1 MNLTDWMHRL
11 APRATAR
18 RFATVLPL
26 AAVIAVA
33 GCNEKLDGTAG
44 CPLTCVDQSA
54 QIRTV
59 DLDAVSSATTV
70 LGGLGLGT
78 SPFMLL
84 ATRGDTL
91 DTRVII
97 RFDTL
102 PGVSAKSATDTSTST
117 TFQYAD
123 SVYLRLRLD
132 SLAAKLSVPVTVS
145 VYDVDI
151 STGDDTSAAVLAP
164 LFTASRF
171 VADTVIAPGKLV
183 DSLLIRLPNSF
194 LTDKAAAKAR
204 VRLGIQITASTSAS
218 ARVAATQT
226 GFGPS
231 IVLRNYPDTAGHA
244 PITLLPFSA
253 TPTTNS
259 SIASGLQD
267 FTIVVK
273 GTAPPTAGLLAVGGL
288 PGTQAYLRFNV
299 PSSIVDSALVI
310 RATLLLTQVASPSPD
325 PTDTMRV
332 QPRLVL
338 ASPLVTDPA
347 KAAQVLADT
356 VHIPLARLASTPTTP
371 GGTGVR
377 EIEIAPAFRFW
388 AVQADTLL
396 PRAITLR
403 SAQEDYSP
411 QQALFYGPSAT
422 DPTVRPKLRI
432 SYTSRSRI
440 GLP

>member
-1 MNLTDWMHRL
+1 M
-11 APRATAR
+11 AR
-18 RFATVLPL
+18 RLATVLPL
-26 AAVIAVA
+26 AAVIVAV

-54 QIRTV
+54 QIQTV
-59 DLDAVSSATTV
+59 DLDAVTSAATV

-84 ATRGDTL
+84 ASRGDTL

-97 RFDTL
+97 RFDSL
-102 PGVSAKSATDTSTST
+102 PNVSAKSATDTTTAT

-132 SLAAKLSVPVTVS
+132 SLAAKLTVPVTVS

-151 STGDDTSAAVLAP
+151 STGDDTAAAVLAP
-164 LFTASRF
+164 LFNPSRF
-171 VADTVIAPGKLV
+171 IADTVIAPGKLV

-204 VRLGIQITASTSAS
+204 VRLGVQISAAASAS

-231 IVLRNYPDTAGHA
+231 IVLRNYPDTVAHQ
-244 PITLLPFSA
+244 PITLLPYSA

-267 FTIVVK
+267 FTIVVQ
-273 GTAPPTAGLLAVGGL
+273 GTAPPAPGLLAVGGL
-288 PGTQAYLRFNV
+288 PGRQAYLRFNV
-299 PSSIVDSALVI
+299 PSSIVDSSLVI

-325 PTDTMRV
+325 PNDTMRV

-338 ASPLVTDPA
+338 ASPLVSDPE
-347 KAAQVLADT
+347 KASQVLADT
-356 VHIPLARLASTPTTP
+356 VQIPLARLAATPTTP
-371 GGTGVR
+371 GASGVR

-388 AVQADTLL
+388 AVQADSLL

-403 SAQEDYSP
+403 SWQEDYSP
-411 QQALFYGPSAT
+411 QQALFYGPTAT

>member
-11 APRATAR
+11 APRAVAR
-18 RFATVLPL
+18 RFAAVLPL

-54 QIRTV
+54 QIKTV

-84 ATRGDTL
+84 ASRGDTL

-102 PGVSAKSATDTSTST
+102 PGVSATSATDTSTVT
-117 TFQYAD
+117 TLQYAD
-123 SVYLRLRLD
+123 SVYLRLQMD
-132 SLAAKLSVPVTVS
+132 SLAAKLTVPVTVS
-145 VYDVDI
+145 VYDVDT
-151 STGDDTSAAVLAP
+151 SVGDDTTAAVLAP
-164 LFTASRF
+164 LFTPSRL
-171 VADTVIAPGKLV
+171 VAETVVAPGKLT
-183 DSLLIRLPNSF
+183 DSVLVRLPNSF
-194 LTDKAAAKAR
+194 LTSKAAAKAR
-204 VRLGIQITASTSAS
+204 VRLGVQLSAPAS
-218 ARVAATQT
+218 ARIAATQT

-231 IVLRNYPDTAGHA
+231 IVLRNYPDTTVHK
-244 PITLLPFSA
+244 PITLHPFSA
-253 TPTTNS
+253 TPTTNK
-259 SIASGLQD
+259 SIATSLQD

-273 GTAPPTAGLLAVGGL
+273 GTAPPAPGLLAVGGL
-288 PGTQAYLRFNV
+288 PGTQAYLRFSI

-310 RATLLLTQVASPSPD
+310 RATLLLTQVPSASPD

-356 VHIPLARLASTPTTP
+356 IQIPLARLAAARTTP
-371 GGTGVR
+371 GSSGVR

-388 AVQADTLL
+388 AAQADTLL

-403 SAQEDYSP
+403 STQEDYSP